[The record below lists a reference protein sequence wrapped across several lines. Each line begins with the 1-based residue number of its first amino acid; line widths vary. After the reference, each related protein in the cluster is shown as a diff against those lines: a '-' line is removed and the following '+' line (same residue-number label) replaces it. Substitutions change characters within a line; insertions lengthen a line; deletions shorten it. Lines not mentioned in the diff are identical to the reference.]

1 MAKRVVLVGH
11 CGIDGPRLQEE
22 ISSKAPDF
30 EVTRINDLEELQSV
44 VKEGADLLLVNREP
58 VGFEEEGVDI
68 IRDVHQKYPDQKM
81 MLVSDFPEAQDEAVK
96 AGALPGFGKAD
107 IGSAKLLDTVKGA
120 MSGGHGREARS

>member
-1 MAKRVVLVGH
+1 MAKQRVILVGH
-11 CGIDGPRLQEE
+11 CGIDGPRLQQE

-30 EVTRINDLEELQSV
+30 DVTRINDLEELESA

-81 MLVSDFPEAQDEAVK
+81 MLVSDYPEAQDEAVK

-107 IGSAKLLDTVKGA
+107 IGSTKLVETVKGA
-120 MSGGHGREARS
+120 LADHGRGSR